1 MVGDFFKRLFSARL
15 GPACAVWLPAAA
27 LVVFSAA
34 ADSHAASQTRKD
46 IDELQRNMFI
56 MRSDISDLKAEIGD
70 FASAE
75 DIKLI
80 RKSQAEM
87 MTQMQELLREVQV
100 LTGRYEESRFYLDRF
115 MKETTA
121 EIDMMKRKLD
131 AASGG
136 MSGEQVQEL
145 LSRVQALEAEVSG
158 LGEKLASLE
167 TGETAEAGPPGEPE
181 EAQAETE
188 ETAEDF
194 YEKALVEFKNDD
206 FEKARA
212 MMSEFMKKYPENT
225 LAGNA
230 QFWVA
235 ETYYAEEDY
244 TDAILAYEDLLQKY
258 KGHNKIPA
266 ALLKQG
272 FAFLE
277 LGDEKAAR
285 GILKELMANH
295 PDSEQAKI
303 AKDKLTALEGG
314 GKPKKPAEPQGP
326 PPKPQASGNNQ

>member
-1 MVGDFFKRLFSARL
+1 MVGDFLKRFFSVRL
-15 GPACAVWLPAAA
+15 RPACAVWLPAAA

-131 AASGG
+131 ASSGG
-136 MSGEQVQEL
+136 MSREQVQEL

-167 TGETAEAGPPGEPE
+167 TGEAGPPGEPGKD
-181 EAQAETE
+181 QAEPE

-194 YEKALVEFKNDD
+194 YEKALVEFKNND

-235 ETYYAEEDY
+235 ETYYAEKDY

-303 AKDKLTALEGG
+303 AKDKLAALEGG

-326 PPKPQASGNNQ
+326 PTKPTASGNNQ